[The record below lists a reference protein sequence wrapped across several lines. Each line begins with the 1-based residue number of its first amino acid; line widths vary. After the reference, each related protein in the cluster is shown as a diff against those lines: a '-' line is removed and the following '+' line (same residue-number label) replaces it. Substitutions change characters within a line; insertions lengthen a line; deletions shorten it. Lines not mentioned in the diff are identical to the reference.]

1 MTDINEIKEAQEI
14 LNNAN
19 VPTKNR
25 LIYKDGDIYESNPP
39 SRLNEIKAHI
49 KQTKSLIKRLRAAA
63 KENSRQAEELCRSN
77 AVLIR
82 QIKRVK

>member
-1 MTDINEIKEAQEI
+1 MTDI
-14 LNNAN
+14 
-19 VPTKNR
+19 
-25 LIYKDGDIYESNPP
+25 
-39 SRLNEIKAHI
+39 NEIKAHI

-82 QIKRVK
+82 QIKRAK